1 MKLFHRKKVGILL
14 IMLTLTIAILFPM
27 YLKPTEAALEE
38 EEIKAIIHEQYTG
51 TIIRIEK
58 LDTDGG
64 IIYVAQLD
72 DNDRNYTI
80 EIDAYSGDIVSVLQN
95 DKKEDRVQETSPLKN
110 VISLTELNEIIHR
123 TIDGETVI
131 VSVLLNDESNV
142 YRVEGHQMDGSFFME
157 VDAFNGALLLYRVA
171 DELET
176 EIKEPET
183 EQTLLTEEEA
193 IVIALSNVE
202 GEIDDVELIQQ
213 NGRSVYEVEIEV
225 EDEDMEAYVYIDA
238 YSGEL
243 LNIIWE
249 D

>member
-14 IMLTLTIAILFPM
+14 IILTLTIAILFPM

-58 LDTDGG
+58 LNTDGG

-95 DKKEDRVQETSPLKN
+95 DKKEDPVQETSPLKN

-123 TIDGETVI
+123 TVEGETVI
-131 VSVLLNDESNV
+131 VSVLLNDESNI
-142 YRVEGHQMDGSFFME
+142 YRVEGRQRDGSFLME

-171 DELET
+171 EELEAD
-176 EIKEPET
+176 IKEPET

-193 IVIALSNVE
+193 IAIALSNVE

-213 NGRSVYEVEIEV
+213 NGRSVFEVEIEV